1 MLFKKKDVKE
11 KNVKEKNAKDKN
23 VKDKNVKEKKVTKTT
38 VKSTRKPAAKTV
50 KKQTGNTATKSGK
63 NGNSGNNGK
72 GGKTPDKSDQILS
85 KLMAI
90 EKEARLEQARDQVD
104 RLEDEKIAENLEL
117 LLKIM
122 RSEQ

>member
-11 KNVKEKNAKDKN
+11 KSVKDKN
-23 VKDKNVKEKKVTKTT
+23 AKDKNVKEKKVTKTT
-38 VKSTRKPAAKTV
+38 VKSTRKPAAETV
-50 KKQTGNTATKSGK
+50 KKQTGNTAAKSGK
-63 NGNSGNNGK
+63 NGNSGK